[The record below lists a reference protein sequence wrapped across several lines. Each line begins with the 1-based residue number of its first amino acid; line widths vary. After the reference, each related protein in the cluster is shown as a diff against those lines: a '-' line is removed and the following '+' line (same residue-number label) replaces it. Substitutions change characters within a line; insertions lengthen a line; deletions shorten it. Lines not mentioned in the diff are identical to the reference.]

1 MFFEPIHP
9 CAIYQSLDY
18 LKSHNKFCEDNFVSK
33 VLPNNEI
40 LWFSE
45 SEAVEEKIV
54 DTVPK
59 KSIENEPPFPL
70 IEDPLNMRKTASN
83 ERAVISEMPNIY
95 N

>member
-1 MFFEPIHP
+1 M
-9 CAIYQSLDY
+9 
-18 LKSHNKFCEDNFVSK
+18 
-33 VLPNNEI
+33 PNNEI
-40 LWFSE
+40 LRFSE